1 MSLNVPGLVSM
12 VFFYLLV
19 LGTGIWASMKTKQM
33 RKSSQAD
40 QTEVSLLGNRGI
52 SLAVGVFTMTGLFLP
67 AIHTISAVSL
77 PDLTN
82 YRLGKKEVE

>member
-52 SLAVGVFTMTGLFLP
+52 SLAVGVFTMTGL
-67 AIHTISAVSL
+67 
-77 PDLTN
+77 
-82 YRLGKKEVE
+82 